1 MNELMIGRPHVAALG
16 FRDDAPPTLQ
26 DDAAPMLERREPPN
40 NELAAAL
47 RQAAEQGWLAS
58 RGIVRLVASRI
69 EEAELALLS
78 MSRKLP

>member
-1 MNELMIGRPHVAALG
+1 MNELMIGLPRVAGLSV
-16 FRDDAPPTLQ
+16 Q
-26 DDAAPMLERREPPN
+26 DDAAPMLEGQEPSN

-58 RGIVRLVASRI
+58 RSIVKLVTRRI